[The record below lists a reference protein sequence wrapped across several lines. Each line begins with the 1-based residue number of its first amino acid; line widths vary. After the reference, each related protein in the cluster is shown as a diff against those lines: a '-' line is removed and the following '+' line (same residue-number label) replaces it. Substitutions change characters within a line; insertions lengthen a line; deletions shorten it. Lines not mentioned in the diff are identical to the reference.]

1 MSRSRDLFAAVHS
14 EGNLLPPDLLQR
26 LMDRDKALPGL
37 APADYH
43 HDGERLNELAAES
56 WLRLQGRWL
65 AFQDARAALPADDPG
80 TTVTRER
87 WLLPLFQ
94 ELDYGRLQTAKAV
107 ELGGRTYA
115 VSHAWPPA
123 PIHLVGCNVALD
135 QKTAGVAGAARTSPH
150 SLVQEL
156 LNRSDDHLWAF
167 VSNGLRLRMLRDNVS
182 LSRQAYVELDL
193 EAMMDGEL
201 YSDFVLLWLLCHQ
214 SRVEGERPEECW
226 LEKWSQEA
234 QRQGV
239 RALDGLREGVERAIS
254 SLGSGFLK
262 QAGNQELLEKLRDG
276 RLDKQDYYRQLL
288 RMVYRLLFLFTAE
301 DRGLLLDPAASEA
314 AAQTY
319 AAYYSAERLR
329 HLAERRRG
337 SRHSDLFESLHLVM
351 QKLGGDGCPELGLP
365 PLGSLLFAD
374 ESVVDLL
381 GCRLANRDLLEAV
394 RRLAFTEDGHS
405 LRPID
410 FRNLGAEEL
419 GSVYESLLEM
429 QPDLNR
435 EAATFELRVVS
446 GSERKTTGSYYTPS
460 SLIQCLLDT
469 ALDPVVDERL
479 REAAPDE
486 RERALLDL
494 KVCDPAC
501 GSGHFLIAAAH
512 RLARRL
518 AAVRTGDDEPS
529 PQAMRQ
535 ALRDVISHCIY
546 GVDINPMAVE
556 LCKVNLWMEALEPG
570 KPLSFLDHHIQCGNS
585 LLGATP
591 ALLREGI
598 PDDAFKAIE
607 GDDKKVCTELRKQN
621 KKERAGQTSLFGRA
635 LEPWERL
642 GSLAAGMMDLDDL
655 DDATPEGV
663 REKQARYERV
673 VRSSDYLYGKL
684 LADAW
689 CAAFVQ
695 PKTRETGYP
704 ITEEVFRRIEENPHA
719 VPVWLP
725 EEVQRLAERYKFFHW
740 HLQFPDV
747 FRVPASDRS
756 AENEQTG
763 WDGGFDVVLGNPPW
777 ERVKIQEKEWFAAHG
792 RDDIAAA
799 RNAAV
804 RKEMI
809 EALAA
814 AGDSAERQLYS
825 AFKADIRQAEGES
838 QLLRASGCYP
848 LCGRGDVN
856 TYAVFAELKR
866 SLIGARGRV
875 GCIVPTGIATDDTTK
890 FFFRDLVDSAS
901 LTSLYSFENE
911 EFIFPAVHHATKFCL
926 LGIAGVKAPAA
937 KPDLVFFARQVAS
950 LRDDERHFSL
960 TSNDVGLLNP
970 NTRTCPTFRS
980 KRDAEITMGI
990 YARVPILVGEGPPE
1004 RNAWGMKFASMFH
1017 MANDSHLFHTQPQL
1031 EQDGW
1036 VLTSNVFQKGD
1047 QVQLPL
1053 CESKMMHFFDH
1064 RFGTYDGQSEAQAR
1078 QGKLPESSPEQHAN
1092 PDYRVRPC
1100 YWVAESEVAKQLK
1113 GEWRHDWLLG
1123 WRKITRATDARTF
1136 VATLFPL
1143 AGYGDS
1149 GILGL
1154 PMQASAREALV
1165 LAANMS
1171 SFVFD
1176 YVARQK
1182 QGGTNMNNFI
1192 TAQLPALEPSRYQ
1205 TTAPWADGER
1215 LLDWVARRAIELV
1228 YTSTD
1233 MSAFALEC
1241 GFESSPFSWDQGCR
1255 FQLRCELDAA
1265 FFHLYGLSRN
1275 EVDHVMESFW
1285 VVRNRDETAY
1295 GEYRTKLAVL
1305 DQYDAMTSASERHD
1319 AVHERT
1325 PS

>member
-1 MSRSRDLFAAVHS
+1 MSRTRDLFAAVHS

-43 HDGERLNELAAES
+43 HDGERLNELAAAS

-65 AFQDARAALPADDPG
+65 AFQEARAKLPVDDPG

-107 ELGGRTYA
+107 ELGGRSYA

-167 VSNGLRLRMLRDNVS
+167 VSNGLRLRLLRDNVS

-193 EAMMDGEL
+193 EAMMEGEL

-239 RALDGLREGVERAIS
+239 RALDGLRKGVERAIS

-337 SRHSDLFESLHLVM
+337 SRHTDLFESLHLVM

-365 PLGSLLFAD
+365 PLGSMLFAD

-394 RRLAFTEDGHS
+394 RNLAFTSDRRS

-435 EAATFELRVVS
+435 EAATFALRVVS
-446 GSERKTTGSYYTPS
+446 GSERKTTGSYSTPS
-460 SLIQCLLDT
+460 SLTQCLLDT
-469 ALDPVVDERL
+469 ALDPVIDERL
-479 REAAPDE
+479 KAAATGE

-494 KVCDPAC
+494 KICDPAC
-501 GSGHFLIAAAH
+501 GCGHILIGAAH

-598 PDDAFKAIE
+598 PDAAFTAIE

-635 LEPWERL
+635 QEPWERL
-642 GSLAAGMMDLDDL
+642 GALASGMMDLDDI

-684 LADAW
+684 FADAW

-695 PKTRETGYP
+695 PKTRETTYP
-704 ITEEVFRRIEENPHA
+704 ITEEVFRRIEENPHG

-725 EEVQRLAERYKFFHW
+725 EEVQRLATRYRFFHW

-763 WDGGFDVVLGNPPW
+763 WNGGFDVVVGNPPW
-777 ERVKIQEKEWFAAHG
+777 DTLSPDAKEFFSSFDPQVRHVDKVRQAAIIEELLTSPDIESVWRTTRRDLFAGAHFMKDSGRYRLFAEGNLGKGDFNVFRMFIEIALQTARDGGFVAQLVPEGIYNGANCAAIRAALFSECSLRELLGFENAREVWFKGIDSRTKFALY
-792 RDDIAAA
+792 AA
-799 RNAAV
+799 RLGGDTTRFHASFNIRTLAALNEARRMGGLSIPTSMV
-804 RKEMI
+804 REFSPD
-809 EALAA
+809 ALAIMELA
-814 AGDSAERQLYS
+814 DQRDIDVATKMYARWPKFGDESAGSPMRTYMRELGMGNENGVFGSGRNGLPLY
-825 AFKADIRQAEGES
+825 EGRMVG
-838 QLLRASGCYP
+838 QFDHRAKGYRS
-848 LCGRGDVN
+848 GRGRSAVWQDLTFGSSEKSIQPQWRVSPEDVPG
-856 TYAVFAELKR
+856 K
-866 SLIGARGRV
+866 ARGRTARFRTGFCDV
-875 GCIVPTGIATDDTTK
+875 ASPTNERSLVAALIPAGVLAGEKVPTILFEDGWDWANMLWLAVANSFAMDFLARKKVALKMSYT
-890 FFFRDLVDSAS
+890 LVDS
-901 LTSLYSFENE
+901 LP
-911 EFIFPAVHHATKFCL
+911 FPRVDRDHPLARR
-926 LGIAGVKAPAA
+926 
-937 KPDLVFFARQVAS
+937 LVPLALALSCCGPEMDDYWDARMPEGWVAS
-950 LRDDERHFSL
+950 AGTTGGTPVGVVDEDLRLELRAQIDAI
-960 TSNDVGLLNP
+960 VA
-970 NTRTCPTFRS
+970 
-980 KRDAEITMGI
+980 RDA
-990 YARVPILVGEGPPE
+990 
-1004 RNAWGMKFASMFH
+1004 F
-1017 MANDSHLFHTQPQL
+1017 
-1031 EQDGW
+1031 
-1036 VLTSNVFQKGD
+1036 
-1047 QVQLPL
+1047 
-1053 CESKMMHFFDH
+1053 
-1064 RFGTYDGQSEAQAR
+1064 
-1078 QGKLPESSPEQHAN
+1078 
-1092 PDYRVRPC
+1092 
-1100 YWVAESEVAKQLK
+1100 
-1113 GEWRHDWLLG
+1113 
-1123 WRKITRATDARTF
+1123 
-1136 VATLFPL
+1136 
-1143 AGYGDS
+1143 
-1149 GILGL
+1149 
-1154 PMQASAREALV
+1154 
-1165 LAANMS
+1165 
-1171 SFVFD
+1171 
-1176 YVARQK
+1176 
-1182 QGGTNMNNFI
+1182 
-1192 TAQLPALEPSRYQ
+1192 
-1205 TTAPWADGER
+1205 
-1215 LLDWVARRAIELV
+1215 
-1228 YTSTD
+1228 
-1233 MSAFALEC
+1233 
-1241 GFESSPFSWDQGCR
+1241 
-1255 FQLRCELDAA
+1255 
-1265 FFHLYGLSRN
+1265 GLSAD
-1275 EVDHVMESFW
+1275 EMDFILDTFPI
-1285 VVRNRDETAY
+1285 VRQREQAKY
-1295 GEYRTKLAVL
+1295 GEYRSKRLIL
-1305 DQYDAMTSASERHD
+1305 EEY
-1319 AVHERT
+1319 ERT
-1325 PS
+1325 SG

>member
-1 MSRSRDLFAAVHS
+1 MTRTRDLFASVHT
-14 EGNLLPPDLLQR
+14 EGTLLPPDLLQR
-26 LMDRDKALPGL
+26 VMDRDKALAGL
-37 APADYH
+37 RPEDYH
-43 HDGERLNELAAES
+43 HDGERLNELAAAS

-65 AFQDARAALPADDPG
+65 AFKDARAALPADDPG

-107 ELGGRTYA
+107 ELGGRSYA
-115 VSHAWPPA
+115 VSHAWQHA
-123 PIHLVGCNVALD
+123 PIHLVGCNVDLD
-135 QKTAGVAGAARTSPH
+135 RKTAGVAGAARTSPH
-150 SLVQEL
+150 SLVQEY

-182 LSRQAYVELDL
+182 LSRQAFVEFDL
-193 EAMMDGEL
+193 EAMMEGEL

-226 LEKWSQEA
+226 LEKWSREA
-234 QRQGV
+234 QQQGV
-239 RALDGLREGVERAIS
+239 RALDGLRKGVEHAIS

-301 DRGLLLDPAASEA
+301 DRGLLLDPAASEG

-319 AAYYSAERLR
+319 TAYYSTERLR

-337 SRHSDLFESLHLVM
+337 SRHTDLFESLRLVM
-351 QKLGGDGCPELGLP
+351 QKLGGEGCPELGLP
-365 PLGSLLFAD
+365 PLGSMLFAD

-394 RRLAFTEDGHS
+394 RRLAFTEDGHA

-460 SLIQCLLDT
+460 SLIQCLLNT

-479 REAAPDE
+479 KAAAPNE

-494 KVCDPAC
+494 KICDPAC

-518 AAVRTGDDEPS
+518 AAVRTGDDEPA
-529 PQAMRQ
+529 PAATRQ
-535 ALRDVISHCIY
+535 ALRDVIGHCIY
-546 GVDINPMAVE
+546 GVDINPMSVE

-570 KPLSFLDHHIQCGNS
+570 KPLSFLDHRIQCGNS

-642 GSLAAGMMDLDDL
+642 GSLAAGMMDLDDI

-689 CAAFVQ
+689 CAAFVW
-695 PKTRETGYP
+695 PKTRESTYQV
-704 ITEEVFRRIEENPHA
+704 TEEVFRKIEENPHG

-725 EEVQRLAERYKFFHW
+725 EEVQRLAARYAFFHW

-747 FRVPASDRS
+747 FRVPASDQS
-756 AENEQTG
+756 AESEQTG
-763 WDGGFDVVLGNPPW
+763 WSGGFDVVLGNPPW
-777 ERVKIQEKEWFAAHG
+777 ERVKLQEKEWFAAHG
-792 RDDIAAA
+792 RDDIALAPTAA
-799 RNAAV
+799 KR
-804 RKEMI
+804 RRMI
-809 EALAA
+809 DELAPSDA
-814 AGDSAERQLYS
+814 PVDRQLHDD
-825 AFKADIRQAEGES
+825 FKADRRQAEGES
-838 QLLRASGCYP
+838 QLLRISGRYP

-866 SLIGARGRV
+866 SLISPNGRV

-890 FFFRDLVDSAS
+890 FFFGDLVATRSLHSYYGFKNERFLFPKPVEHTVTFGLLTMVGSAVSMDSM
-901 LTSLYSFENE
+901 
-911 EFIFPAVHHATKFCL
+911 EFCWLAWTVDEMKD
-926 LGIAGVKAPAA
+926 
-937 KPDLVFFARQVAS
+937 PDRRLVMTPQ
-950 LRDDERHFSL
+950 DIE
-960 TSNDVGLLNP
+960 LLNP
-970 NTRTCPTFRS
+970 NTRTCPVFRTR
-980 KRDAEITMGI
+980 RDAHITKAI
-990 YARVPILVGEGPPE
+990 YRRVPVLIREGQEAQNP
-1004 RNAWGMKFASMFH
+1004 WGVRFMTMFH
-1017 MANDSHLFHTQPQL
+1017 MTNDSHLFRSSG
-1031 EQDGW
+1031 DFSDASW
-1036 VLTSNVFQKGD
+1036 VLDRNVFRRDGEAW
-1047 QVQLPL
+1047 VPL
-1053 CESKMMHFFDH
+1053 YEAKMMHQFDH
-1064 RFGTYDGQSEAQAR
+1064 RWATYDNLDTRDVTTAEKTDPR
-1078 QGKLPESSPEQHAN
+1078 FV
-1092 PDYRVRPC
+1092 VRPR
-1100 YWVAESEVAKQLK
+1100 YWVNEGEVEERLRGKWQAQ
-1113 GEWRHDWLLG
+1113 WLLG
-1123 WRKITRATDARTF
+1123 WRDIARATDERTVIAGILPR
-1136 VATLFPL
+1136 VATGNKIPLMFPDVSRPSL
-1143 AGYGDS
+1143 ALCLLACLDS
-1149 GILGL
+1149 YACDY
-1154 PMQASAREALV
+1154 AS
-1165 LAANMS
+1165 
-1171 SFVFD
+1171 
-1176 YVARQK
+1176 RQK
-1182 QGGTNMNNFI
+1182 VGGTTLNYFI
-1192 TAQLPALEPSRYQ
+1192 LQQIPVLPPDAFDGP
-1205 TTAPWADGER
+1205 APWSQGES
-1215 LLDWVARRAIELV
+1215 LEAWVCGRAMPLILTAEDMRDLAEDLGNEPIGVWQDDAR
-1228 YTSTD
+1228 
-1233 MSAFALEC
+1233 FA
-1241 GFESSPFSWDQGCR
+1241 
-1255 FQLRCELDAA
+1255 LRCELDAA
-1265 FFHLYGLSRN
+1265 FFMLYGLPPDD
-1275 EVDHVMESFW
+1275 VGYVMDTFHV
-1285 VVRNRDETAY
+1285 RKLRDEQEF
-1295 GEYRTKLAVL
+1295 GHYRTKKAILEAYARL
-1305 DQYDAMTSASERHD
+1305 GAATSGA
-1319 AVHERT
+1319 
-1325 PS
+1325 

>member
-1 MSRSRDLFAAVHS
+1 VSRTRDLFAAVHS
-14 EGNLLPPDLLQR
+14 EGNLLPPDLQR

-43 HDGERLNELAAES
+43 HDGERLNELAAAS

-65 AFQDARAALPADDPG
+65 AFQDARATLPANDPG

-107 ELGGRTYA
+107 ELGGRTYP

-123 PIHLVGCNVALD
+123 PIHLVGCNVTLD
-135 QKTAGVAGAARTSPH
+135 QKSAGVAGAARTSPH

-182 LSRQAYVELDL
+182 LSRQAYVEFDL
-193 EAMMDGEL
+193 EAMMEGEL

-226 LEKWSQEA
+226 LEEWSQEA
-234 QRQGV
+234 QQQGV
-239 RALDGLREGVERAIS
+239 RALDGLRKGVERAIS

-288 RMVYRLLFLFTAE
+288 RMVYRLLFLLTAE
-301 DRGLLLDPAASEA
+301 DRGLLLDPAVSEA

-319 AAYYSAERLR
+319 TAYYSTERLR

-337 SRHSDLFESLHLVM
+337 SRHTDLFESLRLVM

-365 PLGSLLFAD
+365 PLGSMLFAD

-394 RRLAFTEDGHS
+394 RNLAFTSDGHS
-405 LRPID
+405 LRAVD

-479 REAAPDE
+479 KAAAPED

-518 AAVRTGDDEPS
+518 AAVRTGDDEPA
-529 PQAMRQ
+529 PQVTRQ
-535 ALRDVISHCIY
+535 ALRDVIGHCIY
-546 GVDINPMAVE
+546 GVDINPMSVE

-570 KPLSFLDHHIQCGNS
+570 KPLSFLDHRIQCGNS

-642 GSLAAGMMDLDDL
+642 GALATGMMDLDDI

-689 CAAFVQ
+689 CAAFVW
-695 PKTRETGYP
+695 PKTRETTYQV
-704 ITEEVFRRIEENPHA
+704 TAEVFRKIEENPHG

-725 EEVQRLAERYKFFHW
+725 EEVQRLATRYAFFHW

-747 FRVPASDRS
+747 FRVPASDQS
-756 AENEQTG
+756 ADNEQTG
-763 WDGGFDVVLGNPPW
+763 WNGGFDVVLGNPPW
-777 ERVKIQEKEWFAAHG
+777 EQTELKEKEFFANSRPDIAEAPTGAIRKRMIADLEVEDPILFAAYLEARREHAVTGYFAGNSG
-792 RDDIAAA
+792 R
-799 RNAAV
+799 
-804 RKEMI
+804 
-809 EALAA
+809 
-814 AGDSAERQLYS
+814 
-825 AFKADIRQAEGES
+825 
-838 QLLRASGCYP
+838 YP
-848 LCGRGDVN
+848 LCGRGRIN
-856 TYAVFAELKR
+856 TYALFAELKR
-866 SLIGARGRV
+866 TLLSPLGRV
-875 GCIVPTGIATDDTTK
+875 GCIVPSGIATDDTTK
-890 FFFRDLVDSAS
+890 YFFQALMETAS
-901 LTSLYSFENE
+901 LAALYSFENE
-911 EFIFPAVHHATKFCL
+911 ESVFPAVHHAFKFCL
-926 LGIAGVKAPAA
+926 LTMTGATGRVDGARIM
-937 KPDLVFFARQVAS
+937 FFARTVAD
-950 LRDDERHFSL
+950 LRDESRTFEL
-960 TSNDVGLLNP
+960 TADDVHLLNP
-970 NTRTCPTFRS
+970 NTLTCPTFRS
-980 KRDAEITMGI
+980 GYDAEISR
-990 YARVPILVGEGPPE
+990 RVYSHAPVLVRERPPL
-1004 RNAWGMKFASMFH
+1004 RNPWSVEFKQGDFNMTS
-1017 MANDSHLFHTQPQL
+1017 DSHLFRTRGEL
-1031 EQDGW
+1031 ESSGGKLRGNCIW
-1036 VLTSNVFQKGD
+1036 NGD
-1047 QVQLPL
+1047 SRFFPL
-1053 CESKMMHFFDH
+1053 YEGKMIWLYDH
-1064 RFGTYDGQSEAQAR
+1064 RFGTYLGQTDAQAR
-1078 QGKLPESSPEQHAN
+1078 QGKLPELSDSEHSDASLVPLPKFWIDEREVDAAVLKRGPEMIGFR
-1092 PDYRVRPC
+1092 D
-1100 YWVAESEVAKQLK
+1100 
-1113 GEWRHDWLLG
+1113 
-1123 WRKITRATDARTF
+1123 ITSAVVARTSI
-1136 VATLFPL
+1136 VSIVPQVLYGNNLPL
-1143 AGYGDS
+1143 
-1149 GILGL
+1149 LLL
-1154 PMQASAREALV
+1154 PRGQSRDAAL
-1165 LAANMS
+1165 LAACLS

-1182 QGGTNMNNFI
+1182 LGGSHMNFFI
-1192 TAQLPALEPSRYQ
+1192 LKQLPVIPPSRFRDPCPWDADTSIGDWVWPKALELIY
-1205 TTAPWADGER
+1205 TAEDLRPWAE
-1215 LLDWVARRAIELV
+1215 A
-1228 YTSTD
+1228 
-1233 MSAFALEC
+1233 C
-1241 GFESSPFSWDQGCR
+1241 GHHGSPFHWDPERRLALTSQ
-1255 FQLRCELDAA
+1255 LDAA
-1265 FFHLYGLSRN
+1265 FFHLYGLDRE
-1275 EVDHVMESFW
+1275 EVEHVMDSFRI
-1285 VVRNRDETAY
+1285 VREREEAAC
-1295 GEYRTKLAVL
+1295 GEYRTKQLVLAEYGAL
-1305 DQYDAMTSASERHD
+1305 AENSAR
-1319 AVHERT
+1319 
-1325 PS
+1325 

>member
-1 MSRSRDLFAAVHS
+1 VSRTRDLFAAVHS

-43 HDGERLNELAAES
+43 HDGERLNELAAAS

-107 ELGGRTYA
+107 ELGGRSYA

-193 EAMMDGEL
+193 EAMMEGEL

-226 LEKWSQEA
+226 LERWSQEA
-234 QRQGV
+234 QQQGV
-239 RALDGLREGVERAIS
+239 RALDGLRKGVERAIS
-254 SLGSGFLK
+254 SLGSGFLR

-314 AAQTY
+314 AVQTY
-319 AAYYSAERLR
+319 TAYYSTERLR

-337 SRHSDLFESLHLVM
+337 SRHTDLFESLHLVM
-351 QKLGGDGCPELGLP
+351 HRLGGDGCPELGLP
-365 PLGSLLFAD
+365 PLGSMLFAD
-374 ESVVDLL
+374 DSVADVL

-394 RRLAFTEDGHS
+394 RCLAFTEDGRS
-405 LRPID
+405 LRSID

-435 EAATFELRVVS
+435 EAATFKLRVVS

-479 REAAPDE
+479 KAAAPDD

-518 AAVRTGDDEPS
+518 AAVRTGDDEPA
-529 PQAMRQ
+529 PQATRQ
-535 ALRDVISHCIY
+535 ALRDVIGHCIY
-546 GVDINPMAVE
+546 GVDINPMSVE

-570 KPLSFLDHHIQCGNS
+570 KPLSFLDHRIQCGNS

-598 PDDAFKAIE
+598 PDDAFKAIG

-642 GSLAAGMMDLDDL
+642 GALASGMMDLDDI

-684 LADAW
+684 LADTW
-689 CAAFVQ
+689 CAAFVW
-695 PKTRETGYP
+695 PKTRDATYQ
-704 ITEEVFRRIEENPHA
+704 ITEEVFRKIEENPHG

-725 EEVQRLAERYKFFHW
+725 EDVQRLAERYRFFHW

-747 FRVPASDRS
+747 FRMPRSDLP
-756 AENEQTG
+756 AENELTG
-763 WDGGFDVVLGNPPW
+763 WNGGFDVVLGNPPW
-777 ERVKIQEKEWFAAHG
+777 ERVRIQEKEWFAAHG
-792 RDDIAAA
+792 RDDIATLK
-799 RNAAV
+799 NAAK
-804 RKEMI
+804 RKKMI
-809 EALAA
+809 EALAE
-814 AGDSAERQLYS
+814 GEGSANRQLH
-825 AFKADIRQAEGES
+825 ANFKEDRRQAEGES
-838 QLLRASGCYP
+838 QLLRVSGRYP

-866 SLIGARGRV
+866 SLLTELGRV
-875 GCIVPTGIATDDTTK
+875 GCILPSGIATDDTTK
-890 FFFRDLVDSAS
+890 FFFRDLMDSAS
-901 LTSLYSFENE
+901 VTSLYDFENRNM
-911 EFIFPAVHHATKFCL
+911 FPAVHSSFKFCL
-926 LGIAGVKAPAA
+926 LSMAGPGWPTAA
-937 KPDLVFFARQVAS
+937 DADFVFFAHSVSDLREDEYHFTLSAS
-950 LRDDERHFSL
+950 DIA
-960 TSNDVGLLNP
+960 LLNP
-970 NTRTCPTFRS
+970 NTRTCPVFRS
-980 KRDAEITMGI
+980 RRDAEITKSV
-990 YARVPILVGEGPPE
+990 YRRVPVFVWEGPPRE
-1004 RNAWGMKFASMFH
+1004 NAWGIVLRRVFDMNQTHVLSMC
-1017 MANDSHLFHTQPQL
+1017 QPFDATTDL
-1031 EQDGW
+1031 RGW
-1036 VLTSNVFQKGD
+1036 M
-1047 QVQLPL
+1047 PMW
-1053 CESKMMHFFDH
+1053 ESKLMHQFDP
-1064 RFGTYDGQSEAQAR
+1064 RFATYEGGDTRGVLEAHKRDPSFSSSARWLVPEAEVRARFENGSER
-1078 QGKLPESSPEQHAN
+1078 Q
-1092 PDYRVRPC
+1092 
-1100 YWVAESEVAKQLK
+1100 WI
-1113 GEWRHDWLLG
+1113 LG
-1123 WRKITRATDARTF
+1123 WRNICRNTDERTAIAAILPF
-1136 VATLFPL
+1136 VGTDFTLRVNV
-1143 AGYGDS
+1143 
-1149 GILGL
+1149 
-1154 PMQASAREALV
+1154 SARVNARAALLLV
-1165 LAANMS
+1165 ANLNSLA
-1171 SFVFD
+1171 FD
-1176 YVARQK
+1176 YCARQML
-1182 QGGTNMNNFI
+1182 GGTNLSDYIMK
-1192 TAQLPALEPSRYQ
+1192 QLPVLPPSRFEVAEAW
-1205 TTAPWADGER
+1205 TEDRTLGE
-1215 LLDWVARRAIELV
+1215 WVARRSLELSH
-1228 YTSTD
+1228 TTGSL
-1233 MSAFALEC
+1233 SAFAAEA
-1241 GFESSPFSWDQGCR
+1241 GFPQEPFVWDSKRR

-1265 FFHLYGLSRN
+1265 FFHLYGLARD
-1275 EVDHVMESFW
+1275 EVEYVMETFPI
-1285 VVRNRDETAY
+1285 VRRRDEATY
-1295 GEYRTKLAVL
+1295 GEYQTKLAVL
-1305 DQYDAMTSASERHD
+1305 TGYDAMVAASECEDLARD
-1319 AVHERT
+1319 EM
-1325 PS
+1325 PL